1 MRYFIVF
8 YAGSNLGWVPVQS
21 KNYVNAKLAIEMV
34 AERLNIAINTIVIT
48 NVLELNEP
56 DYLNFIA
63 VS

>member
-21 KNYVNAKLAIEMV
+21 NNYINANFEKEIIAT
-34 AERLNIAINTIVIT
+34 RLNIAINTIVIT
-48 NVLELNEP
+48 NVLELNER

-63 VS
+63 IP